1 LAITAGAFLGSRKW
15 ACKIIRRGAFGSEV
29 GKICATPGQR
39 AGDVIMPNGMTNYVL
54 DAANATGVPSP
65 K

>member
-1 LAITAGAFLGSRKW
+1 V
-15 ACKIIRRGAFGSEV
+15 FGSGV

-39 AGDVIMPNGMTNYVL
+39 VGDVIMPNGMTNYVL
-54 DAANATGVPSP
+54 DAAKAMGLPSP